1 MNQTDKNAE
10 VAKRIHWFSC
20 LAWRSLRPWRFNLL
34 DALALLL
41 LAVCHG
47 CSDSPS
53 SSTEKAATKGSGEK
67 ITVGLLP
74 KKKGISFFT
83 TCAEGA
89 RQAADELG
97 NIELVYDGP
106 TEADPT
112 KAAELV
118 SQWALQG
125 FDVIAVSADDPQIL
139 GGAMRK
145 AQDKGVKLI
154 SWDADTP
161 PDSRS
166 FFVNQATPE
175 QIGVK
180 LVDVLAKELNETG
193 EVAIIS
199 STQTS
204 GNQNAWIEHMKTRLA
219 RYPDMKLV
227 AIEYPGEDQDRA
239 LETTRTL
246 LKAHPNLKGVW
257 GLSSVS
263 FPGAAEAI
271 RQADKSGKVKMT
283 GLSTPNPMKPYV
295 KDGTVSSVVCWDTRD
310 LGYLTI
316 FVAEGLA
323 TGKLKPGDT
332 TFAAGRLGNRK
343 VVGDHV
349 LLGDILV
356 FNKDNIDQF
365 DY

>member
-1 MNQTDKNAE
+1 MTKVHLSLLTVVLLNVFGGCSRSATDAE
-10 VAKRIHWFSC
+10 VAANGDS
-20 LAWRSLRPWRFNLL
+20 
-34 DALALLL
+34 
-41 LAVCHG
+41 
-47 CSDSPS
+47 SD
-53 SSTEKAATKGSGEK
+53 K
-67 ITVGLLP
+67 IVVGLLP

-89 RQAADELG
+89 QEAADKLG
-97 NIELVYDGP
+97 NVELVYDGP
-106 TEADPT
+106 TEGDPS

-139 GGAMRK
+139 GAAMKK
-145 AQDKGVKLI
+145 AQDKGVKLLA
-154 SWDADTP
+154 WDADTP

-175 QIGVK
+175 QIGNA
-180 LVDVLAKELNETG
+180 LVDVLAKEVGEAG
-193 EVAIIS
+193 EVAIVS

-204 GNQNAWIEHMKTRLA
+204 SNQNTWIEHMKKRLEK
-219 RYPDMKLV
+219 YPDMKLV
-227 AIEYPGEDQDRA
+227 ATEYPGEDQDRA

-246 LKAHPNLKGVW
+246 LKAHPDLKGVW

-271 RQADKSGKVKMT
+271 RQAGKSGQVKIT
-283 GLSTPNPMKPYV
+283 GVSTPNPMKEYV
-295 KDGTVSSVVCWDTRD
+295 KDGTVNSIVLWDTRD

-316 FVAEGLA
+316 YAAEALA

-332 TFAAGRLGNRK
+332 KLNAGRLGERE
-343 VVGDHV
+343 VAGDNV
-349 LLGDILV
+349 LLNDIIT
-356 FNKDNIDQF
+356 FTKDNIDKYDF
-365 DY
+365 